1 MIIETIIYVALI
13 FGLFVVCDNSLSR
26 RYYVPFKVVC
36 SASFLAILFIN
47 HYFSEKLTM
56 MMWALFACYVG
67 DILMGLY
74 NTYTRKE
81 SMILGIICFMI
92 GHVGLLNYM
101 CRITDR
107 TSALIYIL
115 PCISGVLLAWLR
127 SHFRLHMGSLFVPC
141 LIYCY
146 FITTMTLKALE
157 CGLQGMLWLAIAG
170 ILFWISDFTI
180 IFLYF
185 YHYRSKSIKRIVH
198 FINLATYYAAILLF
212 IFSL

>member
-1 MIIETIIYVALI
+1 MIIQTIIYVALI
-13 FGLFVVCDNSLSR
+13 IGLFMVCDNSLSR
-26 RYYVPFKVVC
+26 RYYVPLKVVC
-36 SASFLAILFIN
+36 SASFLAILFLN

-56 MMWALFACYVG
+56 MMGALFACFVG

-81 SMILGIICFMI
+81 FMILGIIAFMI

-107 TSALIYIL
+107 TSLLIYIL
-115 PCISGVLLAWLR
+115 PCASCVLLAWLR
-127 SHFRLHMGSLFVPC
+127 SHFRLHMGRLFVPC

-146 FITTMTLKALE
+146 FITTMTLKAIE
-157 CGLQGMLWLAIAG
+157 CGIQGMPWLALAG

-185 YHYRSKSIKRIVH
+185 YHYRSKTIKRVVH
-198 FINLATYYAAILLF
+198 FINLATYYLAILVF